1 MEIQRLTQRDLAR
14 FRAVR
19 LRSLRDAPAA
29 FGTTAEEAAAWPR
42 EVWARLFS
50 GLLAFVAVE
59 SGQDVGL
66 VRGAPDREVAKA
78 ARLGSLW
85 VAPEAR
91 GRGLGAQ
98 LVGAVV
104 DWARLNRADSIE
116 LWVMTTNERA
126 RRLYERCGFEVKDG
140 HRAAPDDPCRN
151 EVRMRMEIEH

>member
-1 MEIQRLTQRDLAR
+1 MELQSPTQRDLAR

-91 GRGLGAQ
+91 GKGVGAALIDAVVGWARDDGFVEVLLDVSDDNVTAIALYD
-98 LVGAVV
+98 LVGFVPTGRVSALPPP
-104 DWARLNRADSIE
+104 R
-116 LWVMTTNERA
+116 
-126 RRLYERCGFEVKDG
+126 
-140 HRAAPDDPCRN
+140 
-151 EVRMRMEIEH
+151 EHLTRHQRTLKL